1 MKGLDPAAVDLP
13 EGTAIFINE
22 ILRPYYRGICK
33 EVTYKKLWDKPK
45 VYQYYTTNGLL
56 YLQIEES
63 GQAKNINHIVDLQ
76 NLFLDIEINSL

>member
-13 EGTAIFINE
+13 EGTVIFINE
-22 ILRPYYRGICK
+22 ILRPYYRGVCN

-45 VYQYYTTNGLL
+45 VHQYYTTNGLL

-63 GQAKNINHIVDLQ
+63 GQTKIINHIVHLQ